1 MNPDE
6 TLRQEVVQE
15 LSRLVDISSDL
26 RQAML
31 SRDPEKIMEVAA
43 RSENV
48 GMSPAL
54 LTAPADVMQDEEIG
68 TMARRLRRLQE
79 SNRLLASAFQK
90 LYRQILRPV
99 HADGNDDPGLY
110 GRSGLL
116 QTSVASPLLIRQ
128 IG

>member
-1 MNPDE
+1 MNLDDS
-6 TLRQEVVQE
+6 LRQEVVGE
-15 LSRLVDISSDL
+15 LSRLVEISSDL
-26 RQAML
+26 RAAML
-31 SRDPEKIMEVAA
+31 SRDPDRIMEVAA

-48 GMSPAL
+48 GMSSAL
-54 LTAPADVMQDEEIG
+54 LAAPPDVMQDEEIG
-68 TMARRLRRLQE
+68 TLARQLRRLQE
-79 SNRLLASAFQK
+79 SNRLLASTFQK

-116 QTSVASPLLIRQ
+116 QTPAASPLLIRQ